1 MLYKYLHPDR
11 VDVLKNLKI
20 RFTQPKALNDPFESM
35 PLIYLPSADQIISD
49 FEKDCQIEKK
59 IPELAALYES
69 SVQKLKEKASS
80 HSAGISIMD
89 KINKELGILSLS
101 KTKNNLLMWS
111 HYADSH
117 KGFVIGFDET
127 HDFFHPKNGQN
138 PINNLRDVNYVS
150 LRSVAQW
157 ETNEEAYLSIFF
169 EKPKDW
175 DYEKEVRVIRHF
187 NHHSITV
194 ERAGYPFYEQTV
206 NFTFKDNKKI
216 SGYDGLNYPIYLFD
230 LPKECIK
237 CVCLGANAQPKL
249 IEGIIDAIK
258 SNNLTVELYE
268 TKMSETQH
276 ELEFSLCSNNV

>member
-1 MLYKYLHPDR
+1 M
-11 VDVLKNLKI
+11 KI
-20 RFTQPKALNDPFESM
+20 RFTQPKALNDPFESR
-35 PLIYLPSADQIISD
+35 PLIHLPSANQIICD
-49 FEKDCQIEKK
+49 FEMACQIEKT
-59 IPELAALYES
+59 IPEIADLYENH
-69 SVQKLKEKASS
+69 VQKLKEKASP
-80 HSAGISIMD
+80 HYAGRRIMD
-89 KINKELGILSLS
+89 AINKQLGILSLS

-138 PINNLRDVNYVS
+138 PINNLRDVNYAS
-150 LRSVAQW
+150 RRSVAQW

-187 NHHSITV
+187 NYHSITV
-194 ERAGYPFYEQTV
+194 EQAGYPSYEQTV
-206 NFTFKDNKKI
+206 YFTFKDNKKI
-216 SGYDGLNYPIYLFD
+216 FGYDGLDYPIYLFD

-237 CVCLGANAQPKL
+237 CVYLGANAQPKL
-249 IEGIIDAIK
+249 IEEIIDAIK

-268 TKMSETQH
+268 TKMSETQY
-276 ELEFSLCSNNV
+276 ELEFSLCSNNIQHSIVAM